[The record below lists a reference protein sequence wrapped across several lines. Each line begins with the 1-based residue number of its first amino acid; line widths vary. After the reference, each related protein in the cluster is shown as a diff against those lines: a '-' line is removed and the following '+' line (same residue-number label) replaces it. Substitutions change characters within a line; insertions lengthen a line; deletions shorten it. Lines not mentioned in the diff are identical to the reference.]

1 MFSHGRPMI
10 SDTVEGAVWSTNW
23 MLLAAS
29 SGCER
34 VHFHHGR
41 GFRYNAIQAT
51 DESEDSTNITRPHIL
66 PSYHSFLIVNE
77 AIGKTGDSHI
87 VELGTGNN
95 TLTAFGFYEAGKMAR
110 IVMTNSNVYLGQG
123 ERQSFNVRISG
134 WKEGM
139 TAVVKRLQTPA
150 TTSFTGV

>member
-1 MFSHGRPMI
+1 MYSHGRPLI
-10 SDTVEGAVWSTNW
+10 SDTVEGAIWSTNW

-29 SGCER
+29 KGCER

-77 AIGKTGDSHI
+77 AIGKTGDSWI
-87 VELGTGNN
+87 AEIGTRNSS
-95 TLTAFGFYEAGKMAR
+95 LTAFGVYENKELKRM
-110 IVMTNSNVYLGQG
+110 IVTNAQVYSGQG
-123 ERQSFNVRISG
+123 QRQSFNIKLDG
-134 WKEGM
+134 WTEGK
-139 TAVVKRLQTPA
+139 TATLKRLQT
-150 TTSFTGV
+150 TQTVSFTNV

>member
-1 MFSHGRPMI
+1 
-10 SDTVEGAVWSTNW
+10 

-34 VHFHHGR
+34 VHFHQGR

-77 AIGKTGDSHI
+77 AIGKTGDSHV
-87 VELGTGNN
+87 VELGTRNS
-95 TLTAFGFYEAGKMAR
+95 TLTAFGFYEGGKIAR
-110 IVMTNSNVYLGQG
+110 IVMTNSNVYLGGG
-123 ERQSFNVRISG
+123 ERQGFHVKLDG
-134 WKEGM
+134 WTDGM
-139 TAVVKRLQTPA
+139 TGVVKRLATP
-150 TTSFTGV
+150 TTNAFAGV

>member
-1 MFSHGRPMI
+1 
-10 SDTVEGAVWSTNW
+10 

-29 SGCER
+29 SGAER

-77 AIGKTGDSHI
+77 AIGKTGDSHV
-87 VELGTGNN
+87 VELGTRNS
-95 TLTAFGFYEAGKMAR
+95 TLTAFGFYENGQIAR
-110 IVMTNSNVYLGQG
+110 MLFTNSNVYLGQG
-123 ERQSFNVRISG
+123 ERQSFNVQLAG
-134 WKEGM
+134 WKQGM
-139 TAVVKRLQTPA
+139 LGSLKRLKTPA
-150 TTSFTGV
+150 TTAFTGV